1 MRSDRNTGPSLN
13 RLALAALTFVAL
25 LGGQEALA
33 AQAAPGAEPD
43 SLASELDAAF
53 AAAYPADGP
62 GAAVLIEKDGEVLVR
77 KGFGL
82 ADLELGVPI
91 APDMVF
97 RLGSITK
104 QFTAAAVLLLVQE
117 GKLALD
123 DTVGARL
130 AGYSG
135 PAAPVTLRQLLTH
148 TGGVPSYTDV
158 PEYLA
163 EMREDVTP
171 AQMIER
177 FREKPLDFE
186 PGTGWHYSNSGY
198 FLLGAIIEEVSGES
212 YENFVERRIFAPLG
226 MGRSRYGRESE
237 LVPGRVEGYQ
247 GAPGS
252 YENAAYLSMTQPYAA
267 GSLLSTVDD
276 LARWDEALGS
286 DELLPAE
293 LRELLWTPEP
303 LADGRA
309 TGYAL
314 GFGVTDYQGHRIVQ
328 HGGGINGFVTS
339 MVRIPEA
346 GIFVA
351 VLSNNPAADP
361 GALALDA
368 ATRVL
373 GKPLAGRPSVALD
386 AGTLDGYVG
395 VYAIDGPGDQTR
407 VITREGS
414 GLVSQRTG
422 GARSPMSFSEEDR
435 FFYAD
440 SLTTGRFE
448 RDPAGRVKG
457 MWMRPPI
464 GPEEHATKTGRPI
477 PDERQEAEI
486 DPTLLD
492 RYPGRYELFPG
503 FWIDVTR
510 EGDQLLAQ
518 ATGQPRFELF
528 AESETRFFYKV
539 VEATIEFHGSEDGR
553 ADSLTLFQGG
563 QELPGARVED

>member
-1 MRSDRNTGPSLN
+1 VRSDRNTDPSHH
-13 RLALAALTFVAL
+13 RLALAALALVAL
-25 LGGQEALA
+25 LGDQETLA

-53 AAAYPADGP
+53 AAAYPANGP
-62 GAAVLIEKDGEVLVR
+62 GAAVLVEKDGEVLLR
-77 KGFGL
+77 KGYGM

-117 GKLALD
+117 GKLSLD
-123 DTVGARL
+123 DTVGERL

-158 PEYLA
+158 PDYPTR
-163 EMREDVTP
+163 MREDQTVEE
-171 AQMIER
+171 MIAR
-177 FREKPLDFE
+177 FRDKPLDFE

-198 FLLGAIIEEVSGES
+198 FLLGAIIEKVSGES
-212 YENFVERRIFAPLG
+212 YEDFVERRIFAHLG
-226 MGRSRYGRESE
+226 MARSRYGREAE
-237 LVPGRVEGYQ
+237 LVPGRVAGYQ

-276 LARWDEALGS
+276 LARWDQALGS

-293 LRELLWTPEP
+293 LRELLWTPAP

-361 GALALDA
+361 GALALAA

-373 GKPLAGRPSVALD
+373 GKPLAGRPSVVLD
-386 AGTLDGYVG
+386 AGALDGYVG
-395 VYAIDGPGDQTR
+395 VYAIEGPGDQTR
-407 VITREGS
+407 AVTREGS

-422 GARSPMSFSEEDR
+422 GARTPMSFSEEDR

-448 RDPAGRVKG
+448 RDPAGRVTG

-464 GPEEHATKTGRPI
+464 GPEEHAAKTGRPI
-477 PDERQEAEI
+477 PAERQEAEL
-486 DPTLLD
+486 DPAVLD
-492 RYPGRYELFPG
+492 RYPGRYELVPG
-503 FWIDVTR
+503 FSLDVTR
-510 EGDQLLAQ
+510 EGDHLFAQ
-518 ATGQPRFELF
+518 ATGQPRFEIYP
-528 AESETRFFYKV
+528 ESETRFFYKV
-539 VEATIEFHGSEDGR
+539 VDAQIEFHVSEDGR

-563 QELPGARVED
+563 QEMPGKRVED

>member
-1 MRSDRNTGPSLN
+1 
-13 RLALAALTFVAL
+13 
-25 LGGQEALA
+25 
-33 AQAAPGAEPD
+33 
-43 SLASELDAAF
+43 
-53 AAAYPADGP
+53 
-62 GAAVLIEKDGEVLVR
+62 
-77 KGFGL
+77 
-82 ADLELGVPI
+82 
-91 APDMVF
+91 
-97 RLGSITK
+97 
-104 QFTAAAVLLLVQE
+104 
-117 GKLALD
+117 
-123 DTVGARL
+123 
-130 AGYSG
+130 
-135 PAAPVTLRQLLTH
+135 
-148 TGGVPSYTDV
+148 
-158 PEYLA
+158 
-163 EMREDVTP
+163 MREDQTVEE
-171 AQMIER
+171 MIAR
-177 FREKPLDFE
+177 FRDKPLDFE
-186 PGTGWHYSNSGY
+186 PGAGWHYSNSGY
-198 FLLGAIIEEVSGES
+198 FLLGAIIEKVSGES
-212 YENFVERRIFAPLG
+212 YEDFVERRIFAHLG
-226 MGRSRYGRESE
+226 MDRSRYGHESE
-237 LVPGRVEGYQ
+237 LVPGRVAGYQ

-276 LARWDEALGS
+276 LARWDEALGG

-293 LRELLWTPEP
+293 LRELLWTPAP

-314 GFGVTDYQGHRIVQ
+314 GFGVTDYQGLRIVQ

-351 VLSNNPAADP
+351 VLSNSPAADP
-361 GALALDA
+361 GALALGA

-373 GKPLAGRPSVALD
+373 GKPLARRPSVVLEAGALD
-386 AGTLDGYVG
+386 QYVG
-395 VYAIDGPGDQTR
+395 VYAIEGPGDQTR
-407 VITREGS
+407 AVTRDGS

-448 RDPAGRVKG
+448 RDPAGRVTG

-486 DPTLLD
+486 DPAVLD
-492 RYPGRYELFPG
+492 RYPGRYELVPG

-510 EGDQLLAQ
+510 EGDRLFAQ

-528 AESETRFFYKV
+528 AESETRFFLKV
-539 VEATIEFHGSEDGR
+539 VDAQIEFHGAEDGR

>member
-1 MRSDRNTGPSLN
+1 MPSTRRSRQDLTRSC
-13 RLALAALTFVAL
+13 LALLVFAGLLVAGSPSAAA
-25 LGGQEALA
+25 EADLA
-33 AQAAPGAEPD
+33 A
-43 SLASELDAAF
+43 ELDAAF
-53 AAAYPADGP
+53 TAAYPADGP
-62 GAAVLIEKDGEVLVR
+62 GAAVLVEKGGEVILR
-77 KGFGL
+77 RGYGM

-104 QFTAAAVLLLVQE
+104 QFTAAAVLLLVQD

-123 DTVGARL
+123 DTVGDRL

-158 PEYLA
+158 PEYPA
-163 EMREDVTP
+163 RMREDQTVEE
-171 AQMIER
+171 MIAR
-177 FREKPLDFE
+177 FRDKPLDFE

-212 YENFVERRIFAPLG
+212 YEDFVERRIFAHLG
-226 MGRSRYGRESE
+226 MARSRYGRESE
-237 LVPGRVEGYQ
+237 LVPGRVAGYQ

-276 LARWDEALGS
+276 LARWNEALGS

-293 LRELLWTPEP
+293 LRELLWTPAP
-303 LADGRA
+303 LVDGRA

-314 GFGVTDYQGHRIVQ
+314 GFVVTDYQGHRLVQ
-328 HGGGINGFVTS
+328 HGGGINGFLTS
-339 MVRIPEA
+339 LVRIPEA

-351 VLSNNPAADP
+351 VLSNSPAADP
-361 GALALDA
+361 GALALAA
-368 ATRVL
+368 ATRLL
-373 GKPLAGRPSVALD
+373 GKPLADRPSAALD

-395 VYAIDGPGDQTR
+395 VYSIEGPGDQTR

-422 GARSPMSFSEEDR
+422 GAKSPMSFSAEDR

-440 SLTTGRFE
+440 SLTTGRFVRRE
-448 RDPAGRVKG
+448 DGRVTG
-457 MWMRPPI
+457 MWMSPAI
-464 GPEEHATKTGRPI
+464 GPEEHAAKTDRPI
-477 PDERQEAEI
+477 PAERQEAEI
-486 DPTLLD
+486 DPAVLD
-492 RYPGRYELFPG
+492 RYPGRYELVPG

-510 EGDQLLAQ
+510 EDDRLFAQ

-528 AESETRFFYKV
+528 PESETRFFFKV
-539 VEATIEFHGSEDGR
+539 VEATIEFHGAEDGQ

-563 QELPGARVED
+563 REMPGARVED